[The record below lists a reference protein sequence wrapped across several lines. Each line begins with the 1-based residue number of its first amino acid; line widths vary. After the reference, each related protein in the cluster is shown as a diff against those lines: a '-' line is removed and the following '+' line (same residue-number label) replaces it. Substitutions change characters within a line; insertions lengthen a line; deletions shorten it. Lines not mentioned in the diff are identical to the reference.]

1 MLFELSN
8 QHSLAGKMSR
18 TNKQSYPRT
27 FSGPECVMELC
38 SGAILVGM
46 SESEKIA
53 VEILVS
59 A

>member
-1 MLFELSN
+1 
-8 QHSLAGKMSR
+8 MSR

-46 SESEKIA
+46 WESEEIA